1 VLLLAG
7 GGHGHRAVAQPAAAE
22 PVLFVANSVA
32 GTVTLIDADTLGV
45 LGTINVIPDG
55 NTPRDPA
62 QAAVYPALVAR
73 EGVNYAQGIAISP
86 DGQTLY
92 VSRGYLG
99 DVAAFQ
105 ISTGKLLWRLQV
117 SGLRADHVVLSADG
131 RMLFVSAL
139 TANEV
144 QAIDTQRGA
153 FVGTFPTGDWPH
165 VLELSPDGRLVYN
178 GSLGDQLAPQG
189 LDGKK
194 QLTVAD
200 AHTLQVQR
208 TYQFQAGV
216 RPFVIDPDGRTMFL
230 QLSYFNGFDEF
241 DLQTGRIV
249 KTVDL
254 PVSGPG
260 AQMQP
265 KNYPNQAAHHGI
277 ALSPDGRYVCDAG
290 TISNYVALVARPAL
304 TDKTIIPVG
313 TQPAEAETS
322 LDGRYCFVTNRG
334 PGAGADTVSV
344 ISYAQRREVAR
355 IPVGQ
360 HPMEEQEALIPDTVL
375 RAAAYLHSGS
385 TSSAVGA
392 PSAAT
397 PPCAS
402 RRVFTAHFR
411 RRGLYVASLTLY
423 IAGRRVHHVSRRSSV
438 RIDLRGRRGTVR
450 VRLVARVRR
459 AGRTV
464 ALSDVRTYHLCR
476 AGRAGRSARR

>member
-1 VLLLAG
+1 VLLAALALAG
-7 GGHGHRAVAQPAAAE
+7 GGHGHPAAAQPAAAE

-32 GTVTLIDADTLGV
+32 GTVTLIDANTLGV

-62 QAAVYPALVAR
+62 QAAVYPAVVAR
-73 EGVNYAQGIAISP
+73 QGVNYAQGIAISP

-105 ISTGKLLWRLQV
+105 IATGKLLWRLQV

-131 RMLFVSAL
+131 RVLFVSAL

-165 VLELSPDGRLVYN
+165 VLELSPDGREVYN
-178 GSLGDQLAPQG
+178 GSLGNQLAPQG

-241 DLQTGRIV
+241 DLQSGRIV

-304 TDKTIIPVG
+304 TAKTIIPVG

-344 ISYAQRREVAR
+344 IS
-355 IPVGQ
+355 
-360 HPMEEQEALIPDTVL
+360 
-375 RAAAYLHSGS
+375 
-385 TSSAVGA
+385 
-392 PSAAT
+392 
-397 PPCAS
+397 
-402 RRVFTAHFR
+402 
-411 RRGLYVASLTLY
+411 
-423 IAGRRVHHVSRRSSV
+423 
-438 RIDLRGRRGTVR
+438 
-450 VRLVARVRR
+450 
-459 AGRTV
+459 
-464 ALSDVRTYHLCR
+464 
-476 AGRAGRSARR
+476 